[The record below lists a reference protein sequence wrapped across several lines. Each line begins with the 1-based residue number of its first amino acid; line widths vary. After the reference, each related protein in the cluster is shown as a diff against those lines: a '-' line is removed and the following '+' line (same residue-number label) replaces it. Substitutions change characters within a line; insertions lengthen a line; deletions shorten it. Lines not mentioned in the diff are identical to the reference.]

1 MSTGAAGSA
10 ASSGRTLLVSQDPT
24 IIAELTECMGRFA
37 ISTEVC
43 ADLDIAFG
51 LLNQQK
57 FEAVIVDLK
66 LGQQSSALLE
76 KVRLSPA
83 NRTAVTFAITD
94 SGGQVPKSEATN
106 FVMERLL
113 SPSSVERM
121 LRAAY
126 GMIVRERRRY
136 FRCPVELPA
145 EILENGAEVHCQT
158 MNISEG
164 GLAVSTTVPLK
175 PGGRVGVQFTLPDQS
190 IEFIAKSEISWYDE
204 RSRAGLQFMALA
216 PDLQSEL
223 NGWLARRLEE
233 SLPESVTSKFR
244 KAGD

>member
-1 MSTGAAGSA
+1 MSNGAAASA
-10 ASSGRTLLVSQDPT
+10 APIGRTLLVSQDSA
-24 IIAELTECMGRFA
+24 IIAELTEWMGRFA

-43 ADLDIAFG
+43 ADVGIAFG
-51 LLNQQK
+51 LLNHRK

-66 LGQQSSALLE
+66 LGEQSSALLE

-106 FVMERLL
+106 FVMERPL

-136 FRCPVELPA
+136 FRCPVKIPA
-145 EILENGAEVHCQT
+145 EILGNGAEVYCQT

-164 GLAVSTTVPLK
+164 GLAVSTSVPLK
-175 PGGRVGVQFTLPDQS
+175 PGARVGVQFTLPDQL
-190 IEFIAKSEISWYDE
+190 IEFIPKSEISWYDE

-216 PDLQSEL
+216 SNLQSEL

>member
-1 MSTGAAGSA
+1 MRTGAAASA
-10 ASSGRTLLVSQDPT
+10 ASSGRTLLVSRDST
-24 IIAELTECMGRFA
+24 IIAELIEWMGRFA

-43 ADLDIAFG
+43 TDVGIAIG

-57 FEAVIVDLK
+57 FEAIIVDLK
-66 LGQQSSALLE
+66 LGEQTSALLE

-94 SGGQVPKSEATN
+94 GAAEAPKSEATN
-106 FVMERLL
+106 FVMERSL
-113 SPSSVERM
+113 SPSAVERM
-121 LRAAY
+121 LKAAY

-136 FRCPVELPA
+136 FRCPVKIPA

-175 PGGRVGVQFTLPDQS
+175 PGVLVGVQFTLPGQS

-216 PDLQSEL
+216 ANLQSEL

-244 KAGD
+244 KADG

>member
-1 MSTGAAGSA
+1 MSSGAAASA
-10 ASSGRTLLVSQDPT
+10 ASIGRALLVSVDPT
-24 IIAELTECMGRFA
+24 IIAELTEWMGRFA

-43 ADLDIAFG
+43 ADIDVAFS
-51 LLNQQK
+51 LLNQRK

-66 LGQQSSALLE
+66 LGEQSSGLLGE
-76 KVRLSPA
+76 VRLSPA

-94 SGGQVPKSEATN
+94 SGGKAPKSDATN
-106 FVMERLL
+106 FVIERPL
-113 SPSSVERM
+113 SPTTVERM

-136 FRCPVELPA
+136 FRCPVKVPA
-145 EILENGAEVHCQT
+145 EISGNGAEVHCQT

-164 GLAVSTTVPLK
+164 GMAVSTSVPFK
-175 PGGRVGVQFTLPDQS
+175 PGERVGVQFTLPDEL

-204 RSRAGLQFMALA
+204 RSRAGLQFMFV
-216 PDLQSEL
+216 DSGLQSEL

-233 SLPESVTSKFR
+233 SLPESVASKFR
-244 KAGD
+244 RAED